1 MALDNVLAIFLLPV
15 FGALSDKV
23 HTKLGRRIAFIVAGT
38 ILAVIF
44 MMLLPMIDNAEKA
57 RWNTGESFSNQVIF
71 LAVLFFT
78 LVSMG
83 LYRSPAVA
91 LMPDVTP
98 NHLRSRAN
106 AVINLMGAVGG
117 VYALIMIKVLVGKG
131 ETPDYLP
138 LFASIAAVMAIA
150 VGILVITIRENRL
163 REEVEKAEA
172 ANAGTIEEKAMAE
185 GVEAAGEIEAVGDTG
200 EVKSFDGKKQ
210 TGKTEAPRYAQGS
223 EAQYVLH
230 ACIYLLMVHRV

>member
-1 MALDNVLAIFLLPV
+1 MLSAVDVSNCDTDARERLLQERNSIHYDFIRAIDRARKTNEPDERDERLETAFAECENAIRLLQNRV
-15 FGALSDKV
+15 EEY
-23 HTKLGRRIAFIVAGT
+23 HT
-38 ILAVIF
+38 AVSRH
-44 MMLLPMIDNAEKA
+44 DTEKA
-57 RWNTGESFSNQVIF
+57 RWGTVESFSNQVIF

-131 ETPDYLP
+131 DTPDYLP

-150 VGILVITIRENRL
+150 VGILVITIRENKL

-172 ANAGTIEEKAMAE
+172 AGVSKAA
-185 GVEAAGEIEAVGDTG
+185 
-200 EVKSFDGKKQ
+200 
-210 TGKTEAPRYAQGS
+210 
-223 EAQYVLH
+223 
-230 ACIYLLMVHRV
+230 

>member
-15 FGALSDKV
+15 FGMLSDKV
-23 HTKLGRRIAFIVAGT
+23 HTKLGRRMPFIVAGT

-44 MMLLPMIDNAEKA
+44 MKLLPMIDNAEKT
-57 RWNTGESFSNQVIF
+57 RWSTGESFSNQVIF

-106 AVINLMGAVGG
+106 AVINRMGAVGG

-150 VGILVITIRENRL
+150 VGFLVISFRENLL
-163 REEVEKAEA
+163 REEVE
-172 ANAGTIEEKAMAE
+172 E
-185 GVEAAGEIEAVGDTG
+185 GGGG
-200 EVKSFDGKKQ
+200 
-210 TGKTEAPRYAQGS
+210 YAD
-223 EAQYVLH
+223 
-230 ACIYLLMVHRV
+230 